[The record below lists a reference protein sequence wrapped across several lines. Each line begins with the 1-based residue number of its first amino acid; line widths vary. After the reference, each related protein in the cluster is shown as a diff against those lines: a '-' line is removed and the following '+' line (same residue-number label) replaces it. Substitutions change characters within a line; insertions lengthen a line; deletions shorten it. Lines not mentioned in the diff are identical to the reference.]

1 MGKVAGFP
9 VAGSRRGEETG
20 VLHFVFKRIA
30 MAVPTLLIMAVTVF
44 VLIRLIPG
52 DPAALMLGDLATPAS
67 LADLH
72 ERLGLDQSLPVQFG
86 IWFGNVL
93 HGDLGTS
100 ITSNQPVLPLVLD
113 RFWISAR
120 VVLIAVLLAS
130 LFAVPAG
137 MIAAWRQNTGTDLFL
152 VGTAT
157 LLYSIPTF
165 WLGLLLLLFLGLQ
178 LNWLPVVGYVS
189 FSEDP
194 GAALLYIVMPV
205 MTLFLHEM
213 GVLIRMSRASTLEV
227 LRLDYIT
234 HARAKGLSES
244 AVLWRHAFKNAFGP
258 TWTLIGLVLGN
269 LLGGIAVV
277 ETVFTIPGLGRLLVD
292 AIFARDYPVIQ
303 GCLLFIAFVYVAV
316 NLVVD
321 LLYPLFDPRVTA
333 E

>member
-1 MGKVAGFP
+1 MLRFAI
-9 VAGSRRGEETG
+9 RRI
-20 VLHFVFKRIA
+20 L
-30 MAVPTLLIMAVTVF
+30 MAVPTLLIMAVSVF

-52 DPAALMLGDLATPAS
+52 DPASLMLGDLADPAS
-67 LADLH
+67 LADLRH
-72 ERLGLDQSLPVQFG
+72 RLGLDQSLPVQFA

-93 HGDLGTS
+93 QGDLGKS
-100 ITSNQPVLPLVLD
+100 ITSSQAVLPLVFD
-113 RFWISAR
+113 RFWISAK
-120 VVLIAVLLAS
+120 VVLVAVLFAS
-130 LFAVPAG
+130 LVAVPAG
-137 MIAAWRQNTGTDLFL
+137 MIAAWRQNSALDLVL

-157 LLYSIPTF
+157 ILLSIPTF
-165 WLGLLLLLFLGLQ
+165 WLGLLLLLFFGLK
-178 LNWLPVVGYVS
+178 LEWLPVVGYVS
-189 FSEDP
+189 FAENPS
-194 GAALLYIVMPV
+194 AALLYMVMPV

-213 GVLIRMSRASTLEV
+213 GVLIRMARASTLEV

-292 AIFARDYPVIQ
+292 SIFARDYPVIQ
-303 GCLLFIAFVYVAV
+303 GCLLFVAFVYVVV
-316 NLVVD
+316 NLIVD
-321 LLYPLFDPRVTA
+321 LLYPVFDPRVTA